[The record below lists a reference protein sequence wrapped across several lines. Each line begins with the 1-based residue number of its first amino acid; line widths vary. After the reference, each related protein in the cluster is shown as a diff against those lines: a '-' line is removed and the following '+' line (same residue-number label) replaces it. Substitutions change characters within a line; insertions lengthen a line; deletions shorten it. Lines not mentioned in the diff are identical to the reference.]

1 MQTIQSGN
9 LLEHSGVRHNAYIT
23 LHPIQEHKYTLVWIH
38 GLTMDATAFLKE
50 FLDPNLKIAPANCKV
65 IFPTAGFKEMGC
77 LNNKSV
83 HSWYNKYVWKSFD
96 TPEEEYANYSQT
108 DIADSVGVIA
118 GIIE

>member
-1 MQTIQSGN
+1 
-9 LLEHSGVRHNAYIT
+9 
-23 LHPIQEHKYTLVWIH
+23 
-38 GLTMDATAFLKE
+38 
-50 FLDPNLKIAPANCKV
+50 
-65 IFPTAGFKEMGC
+65 MGC
-77 LNNKSV
+77 LSNKSV